1 MTHSR
6 PSARRPATRP
16 LWAHAAALLLLGAL
30 HACAHAPPPPT
41 LVDAS
46 EGPTSAP
53 SPEEAR
59 IAATAA
65 TDPLAAADLAW
76 ILGNDRVGGRR
87 YLEASAGS
95 GAVSPAVRL
104 RRARLAEAEFD
115 GVTARRELLA
125 LIREAPSSVEA
136 ALACARLTDE
146 PGELPSARA
155 ELAAAAREALIGAA
169 PLTPAQVTQL
179 ALLLTRAGGSEAQLD
194 DALVRRAGLLT
205 EARTLGPLGPRAP
218 ALLATPTAAELDGVD
233 AAAPE
238 YRGRRATPGR
248 AFVYRGDLLPTE
260 GVSEGLYVVE
270 ADFVLAEAQTVALT
284 VDLRGLGRVR
294 VDGAVVLD
302 HGPSTPLPPAVRAV
316 AMTLG
321 AGTHRVTVAML
332 AGRADAVRLSV
343 LGLDGR
349 PVISPTGA
357 AAAHAG
363 EPPADVRALPSE
375 LERALY
381 DCQPQPA
388 GPCVPRVA
396 RDADAAR
403 ALLAEL
409 ALARASRDIERAR
422 ALVRV
427 LVRRA
432 PRSAVAQALE
442 ARLSA
447 LESLPTSRTDAALR
461 RALAEDPTH
470 PGLLLAVARQQE
482 ADAPEA
488 AMALIDRA
496 RAAAP
501 QAVEPELARFR
512 ALRTRGWNAEATAT
526 LEAVL
531 ARARDPSLLEEAAR
545 HHRTL
550 VHLGRARALE
560 AELEALLP
568 TDARAIAQA
577 LSRGELDVV
586 IERLS
591 SAAPARARPA
601 EVWRRIAELE
611 LGRGRPREALEVAR
625 RALGSEPSDPSAW
638 RTVLVAA
645 RALGDRAAWQQALER
660 LRALGAADLEL
671 ELYAAELEGRVIGR
685 EPAGSWL
692 AQRLAIDP
700 VALAKAP
707 ADPRWGGAARVRLL
721 DRIVEHVRP
730 DGSSLSL
737 RHQIVRLMNKDAT
750 DVAGEVRLPGGALA
764 LSLRTLKPDGR
775 TIEVDRHAGKD
786 DLSFSALAPGDSV
799 EQEWLAVAP
808 PASMLGGYV
817 RRFLFQTDLPTQ
829 RAELVVVVPKGE
841 VVWWKSYHGAPE
853 PEVHEDDT
861 RRTYVFAARDV
872 PGLPAEP
879 SMAPIEEFLPFVVVA
894 VGLDADRALVANRAS
909 FPAQARPSRD
919 VSTVTA
925 SITHG
930 LTDPEAK
937 LSAITRWIGAHVRDA
952 QGDATRALVT
962 GEGPQLGTAAVMLR
976 EASLSAELVLARSGR
991 EAQVEPPLP
1000 DPAAYDEVMLRVS
1013 LPGCAPTAPLPCRRW
1028 VTVQGLSLEVGQVP
1042 PGYRGGR
1049 YLVVDPPS
1057 TAAPEAFHDG
1067 EVASWRLR
1075 SRAQL
1080 ALDAAGDLS
1089 GQLSVTFPGPVG
1101 AGVRQGFRPMRR
1113 EDVAR
1118 VLQSW
1123 LNGVLPGAELVDLT
1137 LGDLEPSPSDFTLS
1151 VQVRAA
1157 GVLGEEGGARVFRR
1171 FFEGP
1176 IGLKAL
1182 GVRPLEG
1189 YLSRSQRQMPML
1201 VDASAET
1208 LDVELTLAPEL
1219 GAPVESPL
1227 SFERDEPWARV
1238 AQRFQWDAPRRVVRL
1253 SLETELR
1260 SVRVPVAAYPAF
1272 RAMAQEVTL
1281 KTKNRLILR

>member
-1 MTHSR
+1 MTRTSSR
-6 PSARRPATRP
+6 APVARGVGRG
-16 LWAHAAALLLLGAL
+16 LVALALGAL
-30 HACAHAPPPPT
+30 HACAHAPPAPLT
-41 LVDAS
+41 LVDDAATLA
-46 EGPTSAP
+46 GAL

-59 IAATAA
+59 VTATRA

-76 ILGNDRVGGRR
+76 VLGNDRGGSRR
-87 YLEASAGS
+87 YLEAAAGPS
-95 GAVSPAVRL
+95 PAPAVRL
-104 RRARLAEAEFD
+104 RLSRLAEAELD
-115 GVTARRELLA
+115 DTTARRELVA
-125 LIREAPSSVEA
+125 LIREAPDSVEA

-146 PGELPSARA
+146 PGELPAARA
-155 ELAAAAREALIGAA
+155 ELVAAARAALLGPS
-169 PLTPAQVTQL
+169 PLTPAQVGQL
-179 ALLLTRAGGSEAQLD
+179 ALLISRAGGAEAQLD
-194 DALVRRAGLLT
+194 PDIVARAGLLL

-218 ALLATPTAAELDGVD
+218 ALLATPSAAELEGVD
-233 AAAPE
+233 VAAPE
-238 YRGRRATPGR
+238 HRGRKATPGR

-260 GVSEGLYVVE
+260 GVLEGLYVVE
-270 ADFVLAEAQTVALT
+270 ARFTLTEARTIALG

-294 VDGAVVLD
+294 VNGTTVLD
-302 HGPSTPLPPAVRAV
+302 HGPGTPLPPAVNVV
-316 AMTLG
+316 AMALG

-349 PVISPTGA
+349 PVLAPT
-357 AAAHAG
+357 
-363 EPPADVRALPSE
+363 PPATVRAATAPAEVRALPSA
-375 LERALY
+375 LERALL
-381 DCQPQPA
+381 DCAPHSA
-388 GPCVPRVA
+388 GPCVPRIA
-396 RDADAAR
+396 READAAR

-427 LVRRA
+427 LVSRA

-447 LESLPTSRTDAALR
+447 LESLPASRTDAALR

-501 QAVEPELARFR
+501 GAVEPELARFR
-512 ALRTRGWNAEATAT
+512 ALRARGWNAEATAT

-531 ARARDPSLLEEAAR
+531 ARARHPSLLEEAAR

-560 AELEALLP
+560 AELEAMLP

-577 LSRGELDVV
+577 LSRGELDGA
-586 IERLS
+586 ISRLS
-591 SAAPARARPA
+591 DAAASRARPA

-611 LGRGRPREALEVAR
+611 LGRGRPREALVAAR
-625 RALGSEPSDPSAW
+625 RALDSEPSDPAAW

-645 RALGDRAAWQQALER
+645 RALEDRPTWQAAIER

-671 ELYAAELEGRVIGR
+671 ELYAAELDGRVIGQ

-692 AQRLAIDP
+692 AQRLALDP
-700 VALAKAP
+700 LAVAAAP
-707 ADPRWGGAARVRLL
+707 DDPRWGGAARVRLL

-730 DGSSLSL
+730 DGSALSL

-750 DVAGEVRLPGGALA
+750 DVAGEIRLPSGALA

-775 TIEVDRHAGKD
+775 TVEVDRHAGKD

-799 EQEWLAVAP
+799 EQEWVAVAA

-829 RAELVVVVPKGE
+829 RAELVVVVPKDQA
-841 VVWWKSYHGAPE
+841 VWWKSYHGAPE
-853 PEVHEDDT
+853 PEVHEDAT
-861 RRTYVFAARDV
+861 HRTYVFAARDV

-894 VGLDADRALVANRAS
+894 VGLDAERALVANRAS

-919 VSTVTA
+919 VRTVTA
-925 SITHG
+925 SITRG
-930 LTDPEAK
+930 LADPEAR
-937 LSAITRWIGAHVRDA
+937 LAAITRWVDTHVRDA
-952 QGDATRALVT
+952 QGDATRALIT
-962 GEGPQLGTAAVMLR
+962 GEGPQLGTAAALLR
-976 EASLSAELVLARSGR
+976 EAGLTAELVLARSGR

-1000 DPAAYDEVMLRVS
+1000 DPAAYDEVMLRVT
-1013 LPGCAPTAPLPCRRW
+1013 LPGCPAGAPLPCRRW
-1028 VTVQGLSLEVGQVP
+1028 LTVQGLSLELGQAP
-1042 PGYRGGR
+1042 PTHRGGR
-1049 YLVVDPPS
+1049 YLVVDPPTS
-1057 TAAPEAFHDG
+1057 AGPEPFLDG
-1067 EVASWRLR
+1067 EVATWRLR

-1080 ALDAAGDLS
+1080 TLDAQGGLA
-1089 GQLSVTFPGPVG
+1089 GQLTVTFPGPVG

-1113 EDVAR
+1113 EDIAR
-1118 VLQSW
+1118 VLQGW

-1137 LGDLEPSPSDFTLS
+1137 LGALEPGPGDFTLS

-1157 GVLGEEGGARVFRR
+1157 DVLGDEGGARVLRR

-1201 VDASAET
+1201 VDAAAES
-1208 LDVELTLAPEL
+1208 LEVELTLAPEL
-1219 GAPVESPL
+1219 GAPVEPPA

-1238 AQRFQWDAPRRVVRL
+1238 AQRFSWDAARRQVRL
-1253 SLETELR
+1253 TQDTELR

-1272 RAMAQEVTL
+1272 RAIAQEVTL

>member
-1 MTHSR
+1 MTRTRTTLGVTGAHH
-6 PSARRPATRP
+6 ART
-16 LWAHAAALLLLGAL
+16 AALWLLLAAL

-41 LVDAS
+41 LIDVA
-46 EGPTSAP
+46 EGPSRAP

-59 IAATAA
+59 VAATSAA
-65 TDPLAAADLAW
+65 DPLAAADLSW
-76 ILGNDRVGGRR
+76 VLGNDRTAARR
-87 YLEASAGS
+87 YLDARVGL
-95 GAVSPAVRL
+95 GATSPAARL
-104 RRARLAEAEFD
+104 RRARLAEAELD
-115 GVTARRELLA
+115 DAGARRELLA
-125 LIREAPSSVEA
+125 LIREAPGSVEA

-146 PGELPSARA
+146 PGELPAERA
-155 ELAAAAREALIGAA
+155 EIVAAAREALLGPS
-169 PLTPAQVTQL
+169 PLTPGQVTQL
-179 ALLLTRAGGSEAQLD
+179 ALLVSRAGGAEAQLD
-194 DALVRRAGLLT
+194 PEVVARAGLLT

-218 ALLATPTAAELDGVD
+218 ALLATATEAELEGVD
-233 AAAPE
+233 APAPE
-238 YRGRRATPGR
+238 HRGRRATPGR

-260 GVSEGLYVVE
+260 GVLEGLYVVDASFE
-270 ADFVLAEAQTVALT
+270 LAQAQTVALT

-302 HGPSTPLPPAVRAV
+302 HGPSTPLPSAVRAV
-316 AMTLG
+316 SMALS
-321 AGTHRVTVAML
+321 AGRHRVTVAML

-349 PVISPTGA
+349 PVLVPARAGGAGA
-357 AAAHAG
+357 AD
-363 EPPADVRALPSE
+363 PPADVRALPSE
-375 LERALY
+375 LERALL
-381 DCQPQPA
+381 DCAPDAA
-388 GPCVPRVA
+388 GLCVPRIA
-396 RDADAAR
+396 READVAR

-427 LVRRA
+427 LVSRA

-447 LESLPTSRTDAALR
+447 LESLPASRTEAALR

-501 QAVEPELARFR
+501 AAVEPELARFR
-512 ALRTRGWNAEATAT
+512 ALRARGWNAEATAS

-531 ARARDPSLLEEAAR
+531 ARARHPSLLEEAAR

-550 VHLGRARALE
+550 VHLSRARALE

-577 LSRGELDVV
+577 LSRGELDVA

-601 EVWRRIAELE
+601 EIWRRVAELE

-625 RALGSEPSDPSAW
+625 RALSSEPSDPSAW

-645 RALGDRAAWQQALER
+645 RALADRPAWQEAIER

-671 ELYAAELEGRVIGR
+671 ELYAAELDGRVIGQ

-692 AQRLAIDP
+692 AQRLALDP
-700 VALAKAP
+700 RALAMAP

-750 DVAGEVRLPGGALA
+750 DVAGEIRLPGGALA

-775 TIEVDRHAGKD
+775 SIEVDRHAGKD

-799 EQEWLAVAP
+799 EQEWIAVAP
-808 PASMLGGYV
+808 PASMLGGYL

-829 RAELVVVVPKGE
+829 RAELVVVVPKAQP
-841 VVWWKSYHGAPE
+841 VWWKSYHGAPE
-853 PEVHEDDT
+853 PEVHEDAT
-861 RRTYVFAARDV
+861 HRTYVFAARDV

-879 SMAPIEEFLPFVVVA
+879 SMAPIEEFLPFVLVA
-894 VGLDADRALVANRAS
+894 VGLDAERALIANRAS

-925 SITHG
+925 SITRG
-930 LTDPEAK
+930 LSEPEAK
-937 LSAITRWIGAHVRDA
+937 LSAIARWTSAHVRDA
-952 QGDATRALVT
+952 QGDAARALIT
-962 GEGPQLGTAAVMLR
+962 GEGPQLATAAALLR
-976 EASLSAELVLARSGR
+976 DAGLTAELVLARSGR

-1000 DPAAYDEVMLRVS
+1000 DPAAYDEVMLRVT
-1013 LPGCAPTAPLPCRRW
+1013 LPGCPPATPVSCRRW
-1028 VTVQGLSLEVGQVP
+1028 MTVQGLSLEVGQVP
-1042 PGYRGGR
+1042 PSHRGGG

-1057 TAAPEAFHDG
+1057 TAGPEPFLAE

-1080 ALDAAGDLS
+1080 TLDAAGDLT

-1113 EDVAR
+1113 EDIAR
-1118 VLQSW
+1118 VLQGW

-1137 LGDLEPSPSDFTLS
+1137 LGDLEPAPGDFTLS
-1151 VQVRAA
+1151 VQIRAP
-1157 GVLGEEGGARVFRR
+1157 GVLGDEGGARVFRR

-1201 VDASAET
+1201 IDASAET
-1208 LDVELTLAPEL
+1208 LEVELTLAPEL
-1219 GAPVESPL
+1219 GAPVEPPL
-1227 SFERDEPWARV
+1227 TFERDEPWARV
-1238 AQRFQWDAPRRVVRL
+1238 AQRFQWDAGRRLVRL
-1253 SLETELR
+1253 GLDTELR
-1260 SVRVPVAAYPAF
+1260 SVRVPVSAYPAF